1 MTVATMTET
10 EILLPGTALYRS
22 ITGMDSGK
30 LRQKIRFEVDAVA
43 FGNTLLLSSA
53 IFFSF
58 MSLFAR
64 SAMAYYGV
72 SAATM
77 VLIRGVIQTALAIAV
92 IFTYLDYREVFE
104 LSPKLFGF
112 LALRGFT
119 GGCALALCYY
129 ALSIAPLGAVT
140 VSTSNCLINDK
151 SPVY

>member
-1 MTVATMTET
+1 MTVATMSET
-10 EILLPGTALYRS
+10 EVLGPGTALYRS
-22 ITGMDSGK
+22 ITGMDGGK
-30 LRQKIRFEVDAVA
+30 LRQRIRIEVDAVA

-77 VLIRGVIQTALAIAV
+77 VLIRGVIQTALALFV
-92 IFTYLDYREVFE
+92 TFVYFDYRQVFRM
-104 LSPKLFGF
+104 SPRLLGF
-112 LALRGFT
+112 LALRGFA
-119 GGCALALCYY
+119 GGSALALCYC

-140 VSTSNCLINDK
+140 VSTSI
-151 SPVY
+151 Y